1 MGTIPKHS
9 IMQNIFS
16 PTSKVPIDY
25 SSLNNVKSPKFKVSS
40 EIYQSL
46 NCNSQSKSGNQ
57 LGKLQTLIFMADVKA
72 VFRSLTPFLS
82 LLTATNFFLLGWF
95 HYLLAAFLSRYP
107 MVLASQTSWGLLQGN
122 FNVTDS
128 CFNV

>member
-1 MGTIPKHS
+1 
-9 IMQNIFS
+9 
-16 PTSKVPIDY
+16 
-25 SSLNNVKSPKFKVSS
+25 
-40 EIYQSL
+40 
-46 NCNSQSKSGNQ
+46 
-57 LGKLQTLIFMADVKA
+57 MADVKA